1 MAALAGARL
10 ARFEPPAAGL
20 VCGIALV
27 FGLLYGLVNP
37 PFAASN
43 ELHHLAR
50 AYELSGGQVRARES
64 DGNSFSVVPLAWAAA
79 AERYISLP
87 ERPSRR
93 LSLAELRAALSE
105 AAEPGQTWQL
115 YNPLSA
121 DSPLAYA
128 ALVPGLWLARVLSV
142 PPLWAIYLARLSGL
156 ACFCALIYLALALR
170 GDLAWPLAAL
180 ALTPALLT
188 QAGAAS
194 PDSLTAA
201 LAFVFVAL
209 VEHSAPRVAPIVGR
223 RRARALLLAVYVGL
237 VCCNPTCALF
247 GFALPVVAWSDTP
260 RPLARWGY
268 TACAI
273 VAACGAAALLA
284 YIGTGHGPL
293 ALPPLAKAQLTWAAG
308 HPLDVLNT
316 LRRSLF
322 RYLDDY
328 MLQFFVVR
336 DVLSTQMRFSAG
348 VIATLEAELIAVLAI
363 GSARGGTAAAPHK
376 ARWFALTALA
386 FVGLVIVQALLT
398 SSKVGPGRLQN
409 IYGRLFLPAGPL
421 LLAALAHVGHP
432 IARRWLLARGGV
444 RVLTLSALL
453 NLCWLLLLG
462 ARFYG
467 ANEPPWRY

>member
-1 MAALAGARL
+1 MAALAAARL

-20 VCGIALV
+20 VSGIALV
-27 FGLLYGLVNP
+27 FGLLYALVNP
-37 PFAASN
+37 PFAASD

-50 AYELSGGQVRARES
+50 AYELSVGQVRAHES
-64 DGNSFSVVPLAWAAA
+64 DGISFSEVPLAWRAA

-87 ERPSRR
+87 QRPSRR
-93 LSLAELRAALSE
+93 LSLTELQAALSE
-105 AAEPGQTWQL
+105 GTEIDQTWQL

-121 DSPLAYA
+121 HSPLAHA
-128 ALVPGLWLARVLSV
+128 ALVPGLWLARGLSV
-142 PPLWAIYLARLSGL
+142 PPLWALYLARISGL
-156 ACFCALIYLALALR
+156 ALFCALIYLALALR

-194 PDSLTAA
+194 PDSLTTA

-209 VEHSAPRVAPIVGR
+209 VEHSAPRVAPVVERG
-223 RRARALLLAVYVGL
+223 RARALLLVVYVAL
-237 VCCNPTCALF
+237 VCCNPACLLF
-247 GFALPVVAWSDTP
+247 GFALPLVAWSDTP

-268 TACAI
+268 PACAI
-273 VAACGAAALLA
+273 VAASGLAAGLA
-284 YIGTGHGPL
+284 YLGTGRGPL
-293 ALPPLAKAQLTWAAG
+293 ALPDLAKAQLAWAAG
-308 HPLDVLNT
+308 HPLDLLNT

-336 DVLSTQMRFSAG
+336 DVLSAQMRFSAG
-348 VIATLEAELIAVLAI
+348 VIATLEAELIVLLAI
-363 GSARGGTAAAPHK
+363 GSARGGAAAAPHK

-386 FVGLVIVQALLT
+386 FVGFVVVDALLT

-409 IYGRLFLPAGPL
+409 IYGRLLLPAGPL
-421 LLAALAHVGHP
+421 LLAALAHCGHP
-432 IARRWLLARGGV
+432 LIRRWLLARGGV
-444 RVLTLSALL
+444 RVLSVSAVL

-462 ARFYG
+462 ARFYA

>member
-10 ARFEPPAAGL
+10 ARFEPPVASL

-50 AYELSGGQVRARES
+50 AYELSGGQVRVHEA
-64 DGNSFSVVPLAWAAA
+64 DGISFSEVPLGWRAA

-87 ERPSRR
+87 QRPSRR
-93 LSLAELRAALSE
+93 LSLPELRAALSE
-105 AAEPGQTWQL
+105 GAEIGQTWQL

-121 DSPLAYA
+121 HSPLAYT
-128 ALVPGLWLARVLSV
+128 ALVPGLWLARGLSV
-142 PPLWAIYLARLSGL
+142 PPLWALYLARLSGL
-156 ACFCALIYLALALR
+156 ALFCSLIYVALALR

-188 QAGAAS
+188 QAGAAA
-194 PDSLTAA
+194 PDSLTTA

-209 VEHSAPRVAPIVGR
+209 VEHSAPRVAPVVER

-237 VCCNPTCALF
+237 VCCNPACALF
-247 GFALPVVAWSDTP
+247 GFALPLVAWSDT

-273 VAACGAAALLA
+273 VAACSAAAALA
-284 YIGTGHGPL
+284 YLGTGRGPFE
-293 ALPPLAKAQLTWAAG
+293 LPPLAKAQLAWAAG
-308 HPLDVLNT
+308 HPLHMLNT

-328 MLQFFVVR
+328 TLQFFVVR
-336 DVLSTQMRFSAG
+336 DVLSAQMRFSAG
-348 VIATLEAELIAVLAI
+348 VIATLEAQLIALLAI
-363 GSARGGTAAAPHK
+363 GCARGGAAAAPRK
-376 ARWFALTALA
+376 ARWFALIALA
-386 FVGLVIVQALLT
+386 FVGVVITEALLT
-398 SSKVGPGRLQN
+398 SPKVGPGRLQN
-409 IYGRLFLPAGPL
+409 IYGRLLLPAGPL
-421 LLAALAHVGHP
+421 LLAALAHSWHP
-432 IARRWLLARGGV
+432 IARRWLVARGGL
-444 RVLTLSALL
+444 RVLSISAVL

-462 ARFYG
+462 ARFYA
-467 ANEPPWRY
+467 ANEPPWKY